1 MSDIIKIIIDKNHQI
16 TASDTVIGRIGENK
30 VCDLELSFEDEIGDN
45 WVFIDFEKPSGEK
58 VKTSRLNVNDNIAYY
73 TVTDDLINEFGILN
87 IQIVLQ
93 NEKDVIWK
101 SNVSPFF
108 IQESINAVD
117 DIPESEK
124 QDFITEAQKLLED
137 IKQNGGGTI
146 TDVQVDGVSVV
157 NNKVANITLRK
168 MIIDILIEYKL
179 IPEEDIDEFTISKL
193 EELMVSYL
201 ENKTIEEVER

>member
-16 TASDTVIGRIGENK
+16 TASNTVIGRIGENK

-58 VKTSRLNVNDNIAYY
+58 VKTSRLTVNDNIAYY
-73 TVTDDLINEFGILN
+73 TVTDDVINEFGILN

-93 NEKDVIWK
+93 NENDVIWK
-101 SNVSPFF
+101 SNVTPFF

-124 QDFITEAQKLLED
+124 QDFITEAQKVL
-137 IKQNGGGTI
+137 
-146 TDVQVDGVSVV
+146 DGCTELDNV
-157 NNKVANITLRK
+157 LR
-168 MIIDILIEYKL
+168 DILEAIRTEDVTANTIAEIEQ
-179 IPEEDIDEFTISKL
+179 II
-193 EELMVSYL
+193 VSYL
-201 ENKTIEEVER
+201 ENKTVKEVEE